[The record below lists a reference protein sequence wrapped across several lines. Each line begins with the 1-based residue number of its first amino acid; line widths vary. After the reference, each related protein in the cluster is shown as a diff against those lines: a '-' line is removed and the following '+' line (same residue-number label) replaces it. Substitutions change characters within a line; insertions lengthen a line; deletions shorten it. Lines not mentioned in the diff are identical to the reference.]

1 MIEKKKEIIQMP
13 VRNQKIISLAICKPN
28 KTRKILVARKMLSVK
43 EQGQRVN
50 NSGFT
55 TGYKVIITC
64 TTQQHKS
71 IQHKGLP
78 IQNIMGTE
86 VNNSGLNYRHTE
98 INNSEL
104 YHTQRIK
111 RSGIYDRQRFNNSGS
126 SYMTYKG
133 LTIQDYI
140 IDTIG

>member
-1 MIEKKKEIIQMP
+1 MP

-71 IQHKGLP
+71 I
-78 IQNIMGTE
+78 
-86 VNNSGLNYRHTE
+86 
-98 INNSEL
+98 
-104 YHTQRIK
+104 
-111 RSGIYDRQRFNNSGS
+111 
-126 SYMTYKG
+126 
-133 LTIQDYI
+133 
-140 IDTIG
+140 